1 MDRTVANVCLIGAA
15 LDAVFLIVRHVD
27 EGPAVGRHRFIVGDE
42 VSNRVLT
49 LPYTIVR
56 NADWTELE
64 GLISMG
70 AKALLHGAPEV
81 SISCSGAFTIRGH

>member
-1 MDRTVANVCLIGAA
+1 MDRTVANVCLIAAA
-15 LDAVFLIVRHVD
+15 LDAMFLVVRHVD
-27 EGPAVGRHRFIVGDE
+27 EGPVVARHRFIVGDE
-42 VSNRVLT
+42 LSKHVLT

-56 NADWTELE
+56 NVEWTELE
-64 GLISMG
+64 GLVSLG